1 MQTSGEDVL
10 GLQAGR
16 RHGSSTFLQGNAPR
30 ENFETVDRK
39 HGFMHLRAQT
49 SLVISKTRAGI
60 YMNCG
65 QNFGD

>member
-1 MQTSGEDVL
+1 MQTGGEGVL

-30 ENFETVDRK
+30 ETFETVDRK
-39 HGFMHLRAQT
+39 HRLRAQT
-49 SLVISKTRAGI
+49 SLVVSKTRAGI

-65 QNFGD
+65 QNFGG